1 MTTKQEIDAVIGK
14 LELFR
19 KRFSDEEIETILAA
33 AAQPAQDVMKS
44 EAPQSKQ
51 PHTIRDG
58 GGRFK
63 KVRPG
68 NLKNSIQIF
77 KAKKGKRAAALV
89 GPVVSKTSKIK
100 KLKGGPS
107 VSRAKRAFYWK
118 FVSYGTAR
126 QAPDRFIDRARGK
139 SAVAVLAKL
148 KSGIRKYADKNI
160 QQIFD

>member
-33 AAQPAQDVMKS
+33 AAQPAQD
-44 EAPQSKQ
+44 
-51 PHTIRDG
+51 
-58 GGRFK
+58 
-63 KVRPG
+63 
-68 NLKNSIQIF
+68 
-77 KAKKGKRAAALV
+77 
-89 GPVVSKTSKIK
+89 
-100 KLKGGPS
+100 GPS